1 MSSASLPPCRLSVM
15 LARDAPLGVIFRRGP
30 SKWTQV
36 IRWDTDNDSF
46 EYGSWLR
53 GKIYLERSD
62 ISPDGSKLLY
72 FATKYTNR
80 DLDFPTAYTAL
91 SRSPWLTALCAWPNG
106 DTHYGGGLFESDRK
120 IWVNQ
125 CFHYHGQLTDN
136 SALPP
141 DFEVNYENALWDPN
155 YHGLLRLERAGWK
168 PVEPYPWGSIPAF
181 RLQPDGTVK
190 TEPTDPNCPLYIPAF
205 IRTVHEKNS
214 ASGEFSLVLTS
225 TYEHYQPNAQT
236 FTWRNNHRKTTL
248 PIEGAVWADWDKTG
262 RLLYAKAGELW
273 EVDTNS
279 PREIRSQSLAN
290 FNALRPKRT
299 KSPAWARTW

>member
-1 MSSASLPPCRLSVM
+1 M

-72 FATKYTNR
+72 FATKYTNKE
-80 DLDFPTAYTAL
+80 LDFPTAYTAL

-106 DTHYGGGLFESDRK
+106 DTDYGGGLFESDSE

-125 CFHYHGQLTDN
+125 CGWPHGQLESN

-141 DFEVNYENALWDPN
+141 GVKISYENPLWDPI
-155 YHGLLRLERAGWK
+155 YHGLLQLERSGWK
-168 PVEPYPWGSIPAF
+168 AVEPYPWGSIPTF
-181 RLQPDGTVK
+181 RLQPDGIRVC
-190 TEPTDPNCPLYIPAF
+190 EPTDPNCPLYTPAY

-214 ASGEFSLVLTS
+214 AGGKFSLVLTS
-225 TYEHYQPNAQT
+225 DV
-236 FTWRNNHRKTTL
+236 R
-248 PIEGAVWADWDKTG
+248 
-262 RLLYAKAGELW
+262 
-273 EVDTNS
+273 
-279 PREIRSQSLAN
+279 
-290 FNALRPKRT
+290 AL
-299 KSPAWARTW
+299 